1 MDQQIINRFNDDILQ
16 TAMQLY
22 GIAEGKAKAIDT
34 FESFIYEY
42 EREGRGFILRIGH
55 SLRKSEALM
64 QGEVHWINHLASN
77 GVSVARAIPSE
88 SGRLVEIIEDR
99 QGGQFLVTAFVK
111 AQGQQPWLAGWST
124 ARYEAYGNLL
134 GKMHALA
141 VDYQPVPAWKRPE
154 WNTESLNFIKQ
165 YLPPSEV
172 SAHQQYTALL
182 QHIHTLPKD
191 RHSYGLIHQDAH
203 QNNFFIDENN
213 VITLF
218 DFDDCAY
225 SWFINDIAIVLFYI
239 SMDWEEFGY
248 PSPASFTTEFMVHFL
263 RGYSHAFTV
272 DRAWLKE
279 IPAFLK
285 LRELELYAVV
295 HRDFNIAG
303 IDHNSLEE
311 FVRAPGFDPLNSGHM
326 WIAAFMHGRKQ
337 RIEQGLP
344 FIEFDFESLA

>member
-1 MDQQIINRFNDDILQ
+1 MDTKIIQRYSDEILSE
-16 TAMQLY
+16 AMRRY
-22 GIAEGKAKAIDT
+22 GIAKNSIQPIDT

-42 EREGRGFILRIGH
+42 KHEGCGFILRIGH

-64 QGEVHWINHLASN
+64 QGEVHWINHLASG

-88 SGRLVEIIEDR
+88 SNRLVEVIEDG

-141 VDYQPVPAWKRPE
+141 VDYQPIHAWKRPE
-154 WNTESLNFIKQ
+154 WDADSFNFIEQ
-165 YLPPSEV
+165 YLPASEV
-172 SAHQQYTALL
+172 SAHQQYASLL
-182 QHIHTLPKD
+182 RHIHTLPKD
-191 RHSYGLIHQDAH
+191 KHSYGLIHQDAH
-203 QNNFFIDENN
+203 QNNFFMDENN
-213 VITLF
+213 VITVF

-248 PSPASFTTEFMVHFL
+248 PSLASFTTEFMVHFL

-279 IPAFLK
+279 IPTFLK

-295 HRDFNIAG
+295 HRDFNITG

-311 FVRAPGFDPLNSGHM
+311 FVRIPGFDPDNSGHM
-326 WIAAFMHGRKQ
+326 WIASFMHRRKQ